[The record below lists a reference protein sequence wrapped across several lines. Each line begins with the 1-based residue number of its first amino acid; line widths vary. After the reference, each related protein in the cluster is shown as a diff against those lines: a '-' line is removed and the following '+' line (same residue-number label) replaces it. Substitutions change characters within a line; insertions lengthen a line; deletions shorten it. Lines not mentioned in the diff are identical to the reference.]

1 MEFCGGFKKGGE
13 KGPFTEMPR
22 KKEWNDRAGKEMGEN
37 SITRSDVRRQYSNPT
52 FFCSIRSSVLFLRDS
67 SSGKRAKTCSFSFRR
82 PPTFKQVTASSRT
95 QVKQMLLREQC
106 LQQEQK
112 ERQRQQQQ
120 QQQQSQAMA
129 IPAEDPAS
137 AVAPAAALGARPKQV
152 QRQQELQQVPPEVF
166 KVTQTHIFHICIYD
180 RNIFVVFFP
189 RLPPAWRT
197 LPSTTCWSH
206 RGARSRSSWRSH
218 QGHRQHQEWPQRSQ
232 PRPMPFTC

>member
-1 MEFCGGFKKGGE
+1 
-13 KGPFTEMPR
+13 
-22 KKEWNDRAGKEMGEN
+22 MGEN

-52 FFCSIRSSVLFLRDS
+52 FFCSIRYSVLFLRDS

-137 AVAPAAALGARPKQV
+137 SAVAPAAALGARPKQV

-166 KVTQTHIFHICIYD
+166 KVTQTHIFDHD

-197 LPSTTCWSH
+197 RPSTTCWSH
-206 RGARSRSSWRSH
+206 RDARSRNSWQSH
-218 QGHRQHQEWPQRSQ
+218 QGHRRHQEWPRS
-232 PRPMPFTC
+232 MPVTC